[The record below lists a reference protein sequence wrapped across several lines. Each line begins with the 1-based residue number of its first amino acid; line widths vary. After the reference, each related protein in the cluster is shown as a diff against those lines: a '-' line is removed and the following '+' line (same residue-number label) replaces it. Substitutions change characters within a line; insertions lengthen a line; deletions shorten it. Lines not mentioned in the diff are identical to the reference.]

1 MKMVSQP
8 FLLCLSFM
16 KILQKSHLF
25 MEFHVTIGIAKGS
38 LTMDLRIKR
47 VYEKTEES
55 DGFRILTDR
64 LWPRGISKE
73 KAALDLWEKAIAPS
87 PELRKWF
94 GHEPE
99 KFEEFRRKY
108 RDELEENPETE
119 RLISLVK
126 AELAKGPVTLLFGA
140 KDKEHNQAV
149 VLQEFLQEK
158 GSAS

>member
-16 KILQKSHLF
+16 KILQKSHFF

-47 VYEKTEES
+47 VYEKPEES

-94 GHEPE
+94 GHDPE
-99 KFEEFRRKY
+99 KYETFREKY
-108 RDELEENPETE
+108 LQELDHNPGKEDF
-119 RLISLVK
+119 LSLVK
-126 AELAKGPVTLLFGA
+126 SHLKEGRVTLLYGA
-140 KDKEHNQAV
+140 RDREHNQAV
-149 VLQEFLQEK
+149 VLQHFLEQAL
-158 GSAS
+158 S